1 MNDVAV
7 SISSNQPNG
16 TQTIALAAAWL
27 KTLLSNFRI
36 SGTYRTQSRSTAYFN
51 AVATGS
57 CSHTLQ
63 QLDDLF
69 KQFELEHGR
78 DSSARERHITPIDID
93 IVVWNSNIVRTW
105 DFAQQFFQTGW
116 QQINTAACPDRSATA
131 SHTPQ
136 D

>member
-1 MNDVAV
+1 MNNVAV
-7 SISSNQPNG
+7 SISSNQPDGATN
-16 TQTIALAAAWL
+16 IALATAWL

-36 SGTYRTQSRSTAYFN
+36 SGTYRTQSRSTVYFN